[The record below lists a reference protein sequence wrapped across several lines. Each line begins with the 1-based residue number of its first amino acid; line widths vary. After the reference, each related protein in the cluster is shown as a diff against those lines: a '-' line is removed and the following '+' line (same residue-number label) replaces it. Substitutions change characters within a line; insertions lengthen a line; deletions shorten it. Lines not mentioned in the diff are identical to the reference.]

1 MKEKEKMLFLG
12 FFQRIIFMILLFM
25 PIFFN
30 GVESLN
36 RILLDTDVDTD
47 DFLAL
52 LYILKLNRSEIDLKV
67 FLFSP
72 CLFSFFLFLS
82 LIVRSWLRSHFL
94 FNRVF
99 NMLYGCMIVFF
110 GPKYVCEFLS
120 CKRFETLNPRILWLY

>member
-47 DFLAL
+47 DFFAL

-67 FLFSP
+67 LFSP
-72 CLFSFFLFLS
+72 SMSYFFILKCWNYS
-82 LIVRSWLRSHFL
+82 ITIISHFYL
-94 FNRVF
+94 LNYIMPWLLWVNDWF
-99 NMLYGCMIVFF
+99 LYVLNN
-110 GPKYVCEFLS
+110 YFLCVES
-120 CKRFETLNPRILWLY
+120 DNKTWT

>member
-67 FLFSP
+67 LFS
-72 CLFSFFLFLS
+72 SSMSYFFILKCWNYS
-82 LIVRSWLRSHFL
+82 ITIISHFYL
-94 FNRVF
+94 LNYIMPWLLWVNDWF
-99 NMLYGCMIVFF
+99 LYVLNN
-110 GPKYVCEFLS
+110 YFLCVES
-120 CKRFETLNPRILWLY
+120 DNKTWT